1 MIPSI
6 RLSGRPKTM
15 ETVKSQQLPGVGG
28 RERRVGRAQRSFT
41 QWNHSAWC
49 YNSGHISLYSCQN
62 PQNVHHRENLNAN
75 CGLWV
80 MMVCE
85 CRSTD
90 YNRCSMLVWDGDDSG
105 GGCACVGPGGMWE
118 LSILSTQFCCEPK
131 TALRNTEKR
140 INKRKK
146 KKEGKRDLCHACVWS
161 VMSLCD
167 SLECSPP
174 GSSVHEISQARI
186 LARVAISYSRESF
199 RPRDR
204 THISCICCI
213 GRWILYQLGSPFLR
227 RKFWS

>member
-131 TALRNTEKR
+131 TAIRNKEKR
-140 INKRKK
+140 INKTKK
-146 KKEGKRDLCHACVWS
+146 KKRREAWPLSCMC
-161 VMSLCD
+161 M
-167 SLECSPP
+167 
-174 GSSVHEISQARI
+174 
-186 LARVAISYSRESF
+186 ISYVSL
-199 RPRDR
+199 
-204 THISCICCI
+204 
-213 GRWILYQLGSPFLR
+213 WLLGV
-227 RKFWS
+227 